1 MKRVTSLKRSSLS
14 LVICIQNASN
24 TSQRTF
30 LIQVFF
36 NRVRFSF
43 LFYLHFPPDFLILKI
58 INFGI
63 YLFFFA
69 MQIPFKSWYKRLIH
83 LLNVAKVR
91 FIRKLDLVDSIP
103 AAIRIPLWVLL
114 LILGVI
120 GLYIPLINGMIL
132 MIIGARMIGKKTFIK
147 VYIWLINTF
156 SKKYKNLKSAF
167 FHTLK
172 D

>member
-43 LFYLHFPPDFLILKI
+43 LFYLHFPPDFLILKT

-120 GLYIPLINGMIL
+120 GLYSTDQWNDFDDYWCKDDREENLYQSL
-132 MIIGARMIGKKTFIK
+132 YLAYQYFFKKI
-147 VYIWLINTF
+147 
-156 SKKYKNLKSAF
+156 
-167 FHTLK
+167 
-172 D
+172 